1 MQGWESVRVVG
12 ELKILTR
19 VSYSTLLMV
28 PLLVALWPAVR
39 LVVASY
45 DDSRYATADALQ
57 QSADALQAQVD
68 HTVDSLNQ
76 IENLPPLISREL
88 KQVSE
93 ALRAAAS
100 PASAQSRQV
109 ANTLR
114 SRPRAR
120 ADFPITF
127 AAAFYAA
134 LFISIGH
141 FIYQMKAP
149 EAIRHAN
156 RGVYVE
162 TAIDT
167 FYKHPTQSAFDRALI
182 SLGITTFPDLPK
194 IGAAGDEAAPA
205 DDRAAGLTQHADWI
219 RRAAD
224 ARYSTLVNSTP
235 GWRRCTSACYLIGL
249 SLIILILAG
258 QAIAVLRETVP
269 SSLDSTIGAPR

>member
-19 VSYSTLLMV
+19 VSYSTLLIV

-57 QSADALQAQVD
+57 QNADALQAQVD
-68 HTVDSLNQ
+68 QTVGSLNQ
-76 IENLPPLISREL
+76 IENLPPLISQEL
-88 KQVSE
+88 KRVSE
-93 ALRAAAS
+93 ALRTAAS
-100 PASAQSRQV
+100 PVSVQSREI

-114 SRPRAR
+114 ARPRAR

-141 FIYQMKAP
+141 FIYQTRAP
-149 EAIRHAN
+149 EELRHAN

-162 TAIDT
+162 TAIDA

-182 SLGITTFPDLPK
+182 SLGITTFPDLPR
-194 IGAAGDEAAPA
+194 IAAGGDGAA
-205 DDRAAGLTQHADWI
+205 DDRAAALTQHADWI

-224 ARYSTLVNSTP
+224 ARYSTWANSTP

-249 SLIILILAG
+249 SLTILILAE
-258 QAIAVLRETVP
+258 QAVAVLRETVP
-269 SSLDSTIGAPR
+269 SSLDSTIGAPQ